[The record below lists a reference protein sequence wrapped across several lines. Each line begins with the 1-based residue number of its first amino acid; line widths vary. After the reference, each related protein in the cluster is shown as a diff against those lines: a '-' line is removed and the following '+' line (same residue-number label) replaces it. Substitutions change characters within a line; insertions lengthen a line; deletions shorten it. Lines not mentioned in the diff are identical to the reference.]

1 MNLDISSIHMDLVK
15 KILDKHIPGSKIW
28 AFGSRSK
35 GTAKNTSDLDLVIVS
50 DKKTPSMTLTLLKSD
65 FEESDLPFKVD
76 ILDWQS
82 ISNEF
87 QKIIKKE
94 YLVFQEGRQI

>member
-1 MNLDISSIHMDLVK
+1 MNLDISPTHMDFIK
-15 KILDKHIPGSKIW
+15 SILKRHVPESRIW

-35 GTAKNTSDLDLVIVS
+35 GMAKETSDLDLVIVA
-50 DKKTPSMTLTLLKSD
+50 DTKTPSMTLTLLKSD

-82 ISNEF
+82 ISSEF
-87 QKIIKKE
+87 QKIIKEE
-94 YLVFQEGRQI
+94 YIVFQESGRI